1 MAMPCGCNG
10 RTPPLRGDRVAA
22 PITESPAMD
31 RRRFQQA
38 LLSAAAS
45 GTLLSALPVW
55 AQTPGA
61 QPPAHVWLPGLQ
73 SLMEMLSRRALER
86 TPDGWAPGLPRHLR
100 DAWDNWTRFGPPK
113 LTEGSPWTRYEAFE
127 SLARFASKRIWEQAR
142 DSLML
147 QAFTLT
153 DAHVAQ
159 LRKGGE
165 QKLTGGVWATAIF
178 EAHAADRLMHR
189 LLGTV
194 VELHLAWLLEN
205 RDRYPR
211 NPAARHA
218 QIEAE
223 DWEIC
228 LRATRAIVYAIF
240 DAIAAEERDMR
251 LSPQKPGTPAQ
262 VSAVLVALG
271 APPKDL
277 YQPQRPTGGGPV
289 EKPTSGSGTN

>member
-1 MAMPCGCNG
+1 
-10 RTPPLRGDRVAA
+10 
-22 PITESPAMD
+22 MD
-31 RRRFQQA
+31 RRHFQIA
-38 LLSAAAS
+38 LLAAV
-45 GTLLSALPVW
+45 TLPALPAR
-55 AQTPGA
+55 AQAPGG
-61 QPPAHVWLPGLQ
+61 QPPAHVWLPGYQ

-86 TPDGWAPGLPRHLR
+86 WPDGRLPALTRHMR
-100 DAWDNWTRFGPPK
+100 EAWDNWTRFGPPK
-113 LTEGSPWTRYEAFE
+113 LSEGSPWTRYEAFE
-127 SLARFASKRIWEQAR
+127 SMAYFASKRLWELAR

-153 DAHVAQ
+153 DNHVAL
-159 LRKGGE
+159 LRQGGT

-178 EAHAADRLMHR
+178 EAHAADRLLHR
-189 LLGTV
+189 LLGIV

-240 DAIAAEERDMR
+240 DAIAAEEREMR
-251 LSPQKPGTPAQ
+251 LAPQKPGTPAQ
-262 VSAVLVALG
+262 VSAVLMALG
-271 APPKDL
+271 APPKDP
-277 YQPQRPTGGGPV
+277 YQPTRPTGGGPV
-289 EKPTSGSGTN
+289 EKPVPESGAN

>member
-1 MAMPCGCNG
+1 
-10 RTPPLRGDRVAA
+10 VAA
-22 PITESPAMD
+22 HTTESPAMD

-38 LLSAAAS
+38 LVSAAA
-45 GTLLSALPVW
+45 GGMLANALPVW
-55 AQTPGA
+55 AQTTGA
-61 QPPAHVWLPGLQ
+61 QPPAHVWLPGFQ

-86 TPDGWAPGLPRHLR
+86 TPDGWTPGLPRHLR

-113 LTEGSPWTRYEAFE
+113 LTEGSPWKRYEAFE
-127 SLARFASKRIWEQAR
+127 SLARFAAKRLWELAR

-153 DAHVAQ
+153 DLHVAQ
-159 LRKGGE
+159 LQKGGA

-240 DAIAAEERDMR
+240 DAIAAEEREMR
-251 LSPQKPGTPAQ
+251 LAPQKPGTPAQ
-262 VSAVLVALG
+262 VSAVLMALG
-271 APPKDL
+271 APPKDP

-289 EKPTSGSGTN
+289 EKPTPGSGPN

>member
-1 MAMPCGCNG
+1 
-10 RTPPLRGDRVAA
+10 
-22 PITESPAMD
+22 MD
-31 RRRFQQA
+31 RRRFQHILFA
-38 LLSAAAS
+38 TAAS
-45 GTLLSALPVW
+45 STLLSALPGW
-55 AQTPGA
+55 AQTAGT
-61 QPPAHVWLPGLQ
+61 QPPTHVWLPGLQ
-73 SLMEMLSRRALER
+73 SLVEMLSRRALER
-86 TPDGWAPGLPRHLR
+86 HPDGWAPSLPRHLR

-113 LTEGSPWTRYEAFE
+113 LTDGSPWGRYEAFE
-127 SLARFASKRIWEQAR
+127 SLARFASKRLWEQAR

-147 QAFTLT
+147 QAFTLS
-153 DAHVAQ
+153 DLHVAQ

-165 QKLTGGVWATAIF
+165 QKLTGGTWATAIF
-178 EAHAADRLMHR
+178 EAHASDRLMHR

-240 DAIAAEERDMR
+240 DAIAAEEREMR
-251 LSPQKPGTPAQ
+251 LAPQKPGTPAQ
-262 VSAVLVALG
+262 VSAVLMALC
-271 APPKDL
+271 APPKDP

-289 EKPTSGSGTN
+289 EKPTAGNGTN